1 MLAKIFPLLLLCA
14 CATAPPAP
22 GPAQPGLA
30 RLAQPYVTQLQAV
43 GITRVIASD
52 TDAMVRLET
61 LSGPVYVRYPPG
73 APRIA
78 FVLDIDSSGV
88 RATAPSFDS
97 PVDQRVLDAL
107 LPEAI
112 AATIRNNQLVWI
124 RSNPWH

>member
-1 MLAKIFPLLLLCA
+1 
-14 CATAPPAP
+14 
-22 GPAQPGLA
+22 
-30 RLAQPYVTQLQAV
+30 
-43 GITRVIASD
+43 
-52 TDAMVRLET
+52 MVRLET